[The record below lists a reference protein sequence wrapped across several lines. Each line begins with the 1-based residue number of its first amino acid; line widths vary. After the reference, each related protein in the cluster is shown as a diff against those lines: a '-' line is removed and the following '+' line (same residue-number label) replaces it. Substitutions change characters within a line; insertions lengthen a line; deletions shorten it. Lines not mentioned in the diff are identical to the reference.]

1 MQYMLDIIS
10 SMMVAGIITLIVI
23 QLNVSMT
30 QESIQIR
37 YEWATQENMSKMAEI
52 LENDFYKIGSH
63 ATAPPLFISTAD
75 SEKIVFRGD
84 VDTTNLPKGSIED
97 VSYYSVKSSIAG
109 DKRTFFKLYRK
120 IGSTAGSEVN
130 LGFTKFKLSYY
141 DSLAKMIPWNVIGTK
156 LGNIRSI
163 KVKMQMESPLVFTDD
178 TTRKAA
184 ASYWEKFI
192 SPKNLRPVARR

>member
-10 SMMVAGIITLIVI
+10 SMMVAGIITLIVLR
-23 QLNVSMT
+23 LNTSMT

-37 YEWATQENMSKMAEI
+37 YEWATQENISTMAEI
-52 LENDFYKIGSH
+52 IENDLYKIGSH
-63 ATAPPLFISTAD
+63 ATSPPNYISTAD

-97 VSYYSVKSSIAG
+97 VSYYSVKSSITE
-109 DKRTFFKLYRK
+109 DTRTFYKLYRK

-130 LGFTKFKLSYY
+130 LGFTKFKLLYY

-156 LGNIRSI
+156 LGDIRSI
-163 KVKMQMESPLVFTDD
+163 KVKMKMESPLVFKKEERTP
-178 TTRKAA
+178 A